1 MYFITV
7 YKGSHGQTVVNHGR
21 HVFLMCLIDRLFS
34 ERCTH
39 CYSQHCVSTIEKRV
53 TSSRKLYDGKIL
65 LNFSKIGMMLYGCE
79 LIDSI
84 FQLMDLS
91 QITKS
96 LQSRASNFN
105 ESLLTFLSNLLFI
118 NFITCYKELRIFQV
132 VGLIESVQQ
141 NVPVSDSTPIYIY

>member
-1 MYFITV
+1 
-7 YKGSHGQTVVNHGR
+7 
-21 HVFLMCLIDRLFS
+21 
-34 ERCTH
+34 
-39 CYSQHCVSTIEKRV
+39 
-53 TSSRKLYDGKIL
+53 
-65 LNFSKIGMMLYGCE
+65 MMLYGCE